1 MRFGMASM
9 TVTETASP
17 ASVKTRVI
25 PALRPTRPKAL
36 AALIVNVLVPSASR
50 LRLAGK
56 RQNKKACASKVRG
69 QLPTDP
75 KEGPT
80 GRCASHA
87 ARAVP
92 RQGQTSAQ
100 KRREL

>member
-1 MRFGMASM
+1 MSSFLLLPGCDWLGSPKNNLQKVMRLKGEEAIS
-9 TVTETASP
+9 
-17 ASVKTRVI
+17 
-25 PALRPTRPKAL
+25 L
-36 AALIVNVLVPSASR
+36 
-50 LRLAGK
+50 
-56 RQNKKACASKVRG
+56 
-69 QLPTDP
+69 TDP

-80 GRCASHA
+80 GSWASHA

>member
-1 MRFGMASM
+1 MRVGIASM

-17 ASVKTRVI
+17 ASLKTRVI
-25 PALRPTRPKAL
+25 PALRPTRPKVS
-36 AALIVNVLVPSASR
+36 AALIVCPLVPSAPSCDW
-50 LRLAGK
+50 LADHK
-56 RQNKKACASKVRG
+56 KIQAPQRQGGNF
-69 QLPTDP
+69 PTDP

-80 GRCASHA
+80 GSWASHA